1 MKILFIAPLPPP
13 VAGHSLAAKVF
24 FDHLSK
30 KHSVEPINFNKESF
44 IDGFSS
50 FKRIIEVL
58 EILKKIWKKKSGA
71 DIIYLTISESFAGN
85 LKDLFIYIIC
95 YRKLSNMYLHLH
107 GGSIKRLLW
116 DRYKIL
122 YAINKFFIKRMK
134 GVIISGPSHLVV
146 FQDFIPLK
154 KIHIS
159 PNFALDYLFITEE
172 QIKQKFLNTEPI
184 RLLYM
189 SNMIEKKGYAELAN
203 AYLKLSDEL
212 KKKIRIDFVGRF
224 ELDSQKKSFLD
235 QIQLEGNITYHGVV
249 GDEIKKELFAQ
260 AHVFC
265 LPTSYFEGQPISIL
279 EAYASGSVVLTTGQS
294 GILDIF
300 ENDKNGFQL
309 KEGNSASILP
319 VLIEIVEKRDN
330 LINIALLNI
339 DQARRKYTTSI
350 YNSNL
355 EKIIE
360 S

>member
-50 FKRIIEVL
+50 LKRMFEVL
-58 EILKKIWKKKSGA
+58 AILKKVWKKKKGVNV
-71 DIIYLTISESFAGN
+71 IYITISESFAGN
-85 LKDLFIYIIC
+85 LKDLFIYLIC
-95 YRKLSNMYLHLH
+95 LSKLSNMYLHLH

-116 DRYKIL
+116 DKYPIL

-134 GVIISGPSHLVV
+134 GVIISGTSHLVV
-146 FQDFIPLK
+146 FQDILPIQ

-159 PNFALDYLFITEE
+159 PNFALDYLFLPEE
-172 QIKQKFLNTEPI
+172 QIKQKFLNTKPL

-189 SNMIEKKGYAELAN
+189 SNMIEKKGYIELAD
-203 AYLKLSDEL
+203 AYLQLPTDL
-212 KKKIRIDFVGRF
+212 KRKVRVDFVGRF
-224 ELDSQKKSFLD
+224 ELESQKKSFLEK
-235 QIQLEGNITYHGVV
+235 IYGEENITYHGVV
-249 GDEIKKELFAQ
+249 GDEIKKALFAQ
-260 AHVFC
+260 AHIFC

-279 EAYASGSVVLTTGQS
+279 EAYASGCVVITTGQS

-300 ENDKNGFQL
+300 ENKINGFQL

-319 VLIEIVEKRDN
+319 VLKKIVEESDSLLRIA
-330 LINIALLNI
+330 LINR
-339 DQARRKYTTSI
+339 DQAQKKYTTSI
-350 YNSNL
+350 YNATL
-355 EKIIE
+355 EKIVE
-360 S
+360 L